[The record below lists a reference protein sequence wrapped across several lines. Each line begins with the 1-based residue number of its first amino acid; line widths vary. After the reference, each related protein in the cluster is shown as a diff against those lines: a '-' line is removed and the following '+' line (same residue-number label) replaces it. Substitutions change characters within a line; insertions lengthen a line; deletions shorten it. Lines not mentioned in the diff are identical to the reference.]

1 MHQVHLWETHDFTV
15 TILKSTLASLGK
27 VTLLLLTVVTLRLLG
42 VRRHPI
48 VQITSASPVLFIYHV
63 FMMKYTFLKMIHFQ
77 IWTFFTFSMIS
88 PMTGDL
94 TTISRKSQLFSSK
107 ILKILKILKKK
118 YEKKIFRIWFFFS
131 ITYKNSLARPIRWS
145 YIIALKLDTTLSESW
160 AWEPFY
166 WRAPHMVDE
175 QSWKCWVFCR

>member
-63 FMMKYTFLKMIHFQ
+63 FMMKYIFLKMTHFQ

-94 TTISRKSQLFSSK
+94 TTISRKSQLFSNK
-107 ILKILKILKKK
+107 IDEKLKKL
-118 YEKKIFRIWFFFS
+118 KKSMRKKRFFSKNVFSS
-131 ITYKNSLARPIRWS
+131 ITYKNSLAHPIRWS
-145 YIIALKLDTTLSESW
+145 YYIALHFNESFSESW
-160 AWEPFY
+160 AWEPFC
-166 WRAPHMVDE
+166 WRAPHI
-175 QSWKCWVFCR
+175 

>member
-107 ILKILKILKKK
+107 ILKILKKK
-118 YEKKIFRIWFFFS
+118 YEKKNISNLKIYFFS

-145 YIIALKLDTTLSESW
+145 YIIALKRDSTLSESW

-166 WRAPHMVDE
+166 WRAPHMRI
-175 QSWKCWVFCR
+175 W